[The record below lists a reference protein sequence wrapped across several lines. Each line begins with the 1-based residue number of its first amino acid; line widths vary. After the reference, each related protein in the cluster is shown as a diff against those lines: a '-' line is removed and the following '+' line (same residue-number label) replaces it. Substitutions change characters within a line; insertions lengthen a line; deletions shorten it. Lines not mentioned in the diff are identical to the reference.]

1 MPPVTM
7 SDTFHKL
14 KIASTRKLEG
24 DAIEIVFAVPEAARE
39 TFVFKPGQ
47 HMAVRATIDGVE
59 QRRTYSICSGRGGA
73 LRIGIKRVIG
83 GAFSNWA
90 NDTLKAADV
99 LEVAPPQGRFV
110 LPASDGA
117 QRHLLM
123 LAGGAG
129 ITPILGMTT
138 EALEQE
144 PDTSVTLIYATRTLG
159 QAMFLDAIED
169 LKDRFPARLDVIRV
183 LSGPGEAETP
193 LLAGRLTGEKLKAFA
208 ERRIDLRSVD
218 RAFLCGPGSFIKET
232 RNALFELG
240 LARDVV
246 HHEFFA
252 GRTGA
257 APMQAAAPVIA
268 EKVAIARSV
277 GTIDAVAVL
286 DGQRH
291 QFTLEPGQHVL
302 EAALQAG
309 IKAPYACTGGMCS
322 TCRARVVEGKVTM
335 TVNYSL
341 EAWEIER
348 GFVLT
353 CQAVAT
359 TKSLVVDY
367 DAM

>member
-1 MPPVTM
+1 M
-7 SDTFHKL
+7 SEPFHKL
-14 KIASTRKLEG
+14 KIASARKLEG
-24 DAIEIVFAVPEAARE
+24 DAIEIVFVVPDALQAA
-39 TFVFKPGQ
+39 FAFKPGQ
-47 HMAVRATIDGVE
+47 HMALRATIDGVE
-59 QRRTYSICSGRGGA
+59 QRRTYSICSGRGGP
-73 LRIGIKRVIG
+73 LRIGIKRIEG

-90 NDTLKAADV
+90 NASLRAGDV
-99 LEVAPPQGRFV
+99 LEVAPPQGRFM
-110 LPASDGA
+110 LPAGDG
-117 QRHLLM
+117 QPRHLLM
-123 LAGGAG
+123 IAGGAG
-129 ITPILGMTT
+129 ITPMLGMTI

-144 PDTSVTLIYATRTLG
+144 HDARVTLIYATRTLG
-159 QAMFLDAIED
+159 QAMFLDEIED
-169 LKDRFPARLDVIRV
+169 LKDQYPARLDVIRV

-208 ERRIDLRSVD
+208 ERRVDIRSVS

-240 LARDVV
+240 LARDAV

-252 GRTGA
+252 GRSGGS
-257 APMQAAAPVIA
+257 MQQAVVPVSAEKAAPVR
-268 EKVAIARSV
+268 VAGA
-277 GTIDAVAVL
+277 IDAIAVL

-291 QFTLEPGQHVL
+291 PFVLAPGQHVL
-302 EAALQAG
+302 EAALKAG
-309 IKAPYACTGGMCS
+309 IKAPYSCTGGMCS

-341 EAWEIER
+341 EAWEMER

-359 TKSLVVDY
+359 TPTLVIDY